1 MRDLMIFLVILCM
14 SLPGICQDIQEESL
28 VINVEV
34 PVRIFKNGNFV
45 DSLSINDFEIYE
57 NGTLQ
62 KVEAVYLIKKRTI
75 ERSDEVKRF
84 SPKTNRN
91 FYLLFEVTEYNK
103 KLREAIDYFVQYTM
117 APGDNLT
124 IVTPMKTY
132 RLRGDAIRY
141 KSREEIADQ
150 FVGLLRKDI
159 LQGNSTYRNVID
171 EMKALAGAMARSF
184 QDSNQVNPEQ
194 QETDYTD
201 QMTTTGEFRDR
212 SIDEQLM
219 MYESLLNRLENLRK
233 IDQKQLLDFADHLK
247 GTDGQKYVYVFYQN
261 EYIPQIQ
268 TRILNQ
274 YLSRYQ
280 DRPNIQQTITNL
292 FEFYRRD
299 INMDVSQV
307 KQAYADASI
316 SIHFLFLT
324 IVPIPVPGVQMYEQ
338 SEDIFSAFREMALA
352 TGGYIESSA
361 NPESLFQ
368 NAIEATDNYYLLY
381 YTPINY
387 RSDGTFKQ
395 IEIKVKGDS
404 YQIFHRAG
412 YFAN

>member
-1 MRDLMIFLVILCM
+1 MRNLMIFLIILFL
-14 SLPGICQDIQEESL
+14 SLPVICQDVQEESL

-34 PVRIFKNGNFV
+34 PVRIFRDGNFV
-45 DSLSINDFEIYE
+45 DTLSINDFEIYE
-57 NGTLQ
+57 NGTPQ

-84 SPKTNRN
+84 TPKTNRN

-132 RLRGDAIRY
+132 KLRGDAIRY

-184 QDSNQVNPEQ
+184 QDSAQVNPEQ

-212 SIDEQLM
+212 SVDEQLM
-219 MYESLLNRLENLRK
+219 MYESLLNRLDNLRK
-233 IDQKQLLDFADHLK
+233 IDQQQLLDFADHLK
-247 GTDGQKYVYVFYQN
+247 GTEGQKYVYVFYQN

-324 IVPIPVPGVQMYEQ
+324 VAPAPLPGVQMFEQ

-381 YTPINY
+381 YTPVNY

-395 IEIKVKGDS
+395 IEIKVKGNS
-404 YQIFHRAG
+404 FQIFHRAG

>member
-1 MRDLMIFLVILCM
+1 MRNITIFTVILWLC
-14 SLPGICQDIQEESL
+14 LPGICQDIQEKSL

-34 PVRIFKNGNFV
+34 PVRIFKDGNFI
-45 DSLSINDFEIYE
+45 DTLSIKDFELYE
-57 NGTLQ
+57 NGALQ
-62 KVEAVYLIKKRTI
+62 KVEALYLIKKRTI

-84 SPKTNRN
+84 FPKTNRN
-91 FYLLFEVTEYNK
+91 FYLLFEVTDYNEQ
-103 KLREAIDYFVQYTM
+103 LRQAIDYFVQYTM

-132 RLRGDAIRY
+132 KLRGDAIRY
-141 KSREEIADQ
+141 KPREDIADQ
-150 FVGLLRKDI
+150 FVGLLRKDT

-171 EMKALAGAMARSF
+171 EMKALASALSRSF
-184 QDSNQVNPEQ
+184 QENSQVSQ
-194 QETDYTD
+194 DQLETDYSD
-201 QMTTTGEFRDR
+201 QLITTGEFRNR

-219 MYESLLNRLENLRK
+219 MYETLLNKLENLRS
-233 IDQKQLLDFADHLK
+233 IDQKKLLDFADHLK
-247 GTDGQKYVYVFYQN
+247 GTEGQKYVYVFYQN
-261 EYIPQIQ
+261 EFIPQIQ

-274 YLSRYQ
+274 YLSRFQ
-280 DRPNIQQTITNL
+280 DRPNIQQTISNL

-299 INMDVSQV
+299 INIDVSHV

-324 IVPIPVPGVQMYEQ
+324 AVPLPVPGVQMFEQ

-361 NPESLFQ
+361 NPEALFQ
-368 NAIEATDNYYLLY
+368 NAVEATDNYYLLY
-381 YTPINY
+381 YTPSKY
-387 RSDGTFKQ
+387 MSDGTFKQ
-395 IEIKVKGDS
+395 IEVKVKGNS
-404 YQIFHRAG
+404 YQVFHRAG

>member
-1 MRDLMIFLVILCM
+1 MRNLMIFLIILFL
-14 SLPGICQDIQEESL
+14 SLPVICQDVQEESL

-34 PVRIFKNGNFV
+34 PVRIFRDGNFV
-45 DSLSINDFEIYE
+45 DTLSINDFEIYE
-57 NGTLQ
+57 NGTPQ

-84 SPKTNRN
+84 TPKTNRN

-132 RLRGDAIRY
+132 KLRGDAIRY

-184 QDSNQVNPEQ
+184 QDSAQVNPEQ

-212 SIDEQLM
+212 SVDEQLM
-219 MYESLLNRLENLRK
+219 MYESLLNRLDNLRK
-233 IDQKQLLDFADHLK
+233 IDQQQLMDFADHLK
-247 GTDGQKYVYVFYQN
+247 GTEGQKYVYVFYQN

-324 IVPIPVPGVQMYEQ
+324 VAPAPLPGVQMFEQ

-381 YTPINY
+381 YTPVNY

-395 IEIKVKGDS
+395 IEIKVKGNS
-404 YQIFHRAG
+404 FQIFHRAG

>member
-1 MRDLMIFLVILCM
+1 L
-14 SLPGICQDIQEESL
+14 SLPIICQDVQEESL

-45 DSLSINDFEIYE
+45 DNLSINDFEIYE
-57 NGTLQ
+57 NGRLQ

-84 SPKTNRN
+84 TPKTNRN
-91 FYLLFEVTEYNK
+91 FYLLFEVTEYNE

-132 RLRGDAIRY
+132 KLRGDAIRY

-171 EMKALAGAMARSF
+171 EMKALASAMARSF
-184 QDSNQVNPEQ
+184 QENSLVVSPEQ
-194 QETDYTD
+194 QETDFTD

-233 IDQKQLLDFADHLK
+233 IDQKQLLDFSDHLK
-247 GTDGQKYVYVFYQN
+247 GTEGQKYVYVFYQN

-324 IVPIPVPGVQMYEQ
+324 IVPIPVPGVQMFEQ

-381 YTPINY
+381 
-387 RSDGTFKQ
+387 
-395 IEIKVKGDS
+395 S
-404 YQIFHRAG
+404 YQVFHRAG

>member
-1 MRDLMIFLVILCM
+1 MRKLMILLIILFL
-14 SLPGICQDIQEESL
+14 SLPVICQDVQEESL

-34 PVRIFKNGNFV
+34 PVRIFKDGNFV
-45 DSLSINDFEIYE
+45 DTLSINDFEIYE

-84 SPKTNRN
+84 TPKTNRN
-91 FYLLFEVTEYNK
+91 FYLLFEVTEYNE

-132 RLRGDAIRY
+132 KLRGDAIRY

-184 QDSNQVNPEQ
+184 QDSAQVNPEQ

-212 SIDEQLM
+212 SVDEQLM

-247 GTDGQKYVYVFYQN
+247 GTEGQKYVYVFYQN

-274 YLSRYQ
+274 YLSRFQ

-299 INMDVSQV
+299 VNLDVSQV

-324 IVPIPVPGVQMYEQ
+324 VVPAPLPGVQMYEQ

-381 YTPINY
+381 YTPVNY

-395 IEIKVKGDS
+395 IEIKVKGNS

>member
-1 MRDLMIFLVILCM
+1 MIFLIILFL
-14 SLPGICQDIQEESL
+14 SLPVICQDVQEESL

-34 PVRIFKNGNFV
+34 PVRIFRDGNFV
-45 DSLSINDFEIYE
+45 DTLSINDFEIYE
-57 NGTLQ
+57 NGTPQ

-84 SPKTNRN
+84 TPKTNRN

-132 RLRGDAIRY
+132 KLRGDAIRY

-184 QDSNQVNPEQ
+184 QDSAQVNPEQ

-212 SIDEQLM
+212 SVDEQLM
-219 MYESLLNRLENLRK
+219 MYESLLNRLDNLRK
-233 IDQKQLLDFADHLK
+233 IDQQQLMDFADHLK
-247 GTDGQKYVYVFYQN
+247 GTEGQKYVYVFYQN

-324 IVPIPVPGVQMYEQ
+324 VAPAPLPGVQMFEQ

-381 YTPINY
+381 YTPVNY
-387 RSDGTFKQ
+387 QSDGTFKQ
-395 IEIKVKGDS
+395 IEIKVKGNS
-404 YQIFHRAG
+404 FQIFHRAG

>member
-1 MRDLMIFLVILCM
+1 MCIRD
-14 SLPGICQDIQEESL
+14 SLTAISWLSVFGICQDIQEESL

-34 PVRIFKNGNFV
+34 PVRIFKDGNFIENLAI
-45 DSLSINDFEIYE
+45 DDFEIYE
-57 NGTLQ
+57 DGIPQ
-62 KVEAVYLIKKRTI
+62 KVEAIYLIKKRTI

-84 SPKTNRN
+84 TPKTNRN
-91 FYLLFEVTEYNK
+91 FYLLFEVTEYIE
-103 KLREAIDYFVQYTM
+103 KLRRAIDYFVKYNM
-117 APGDNLT
+117 VPGDNLI

-159 LQGNSTYRNVID
+159 LLGSSNYRNVIND
-171 EMKALAGAMARSF
+171 MRALASAMARGF
-184 QDSNQVNPEQ
+184 QEGSQADASQ
-194 QETDYTD
+194 QQSDYSD
-201 QMTTTGEFRDR
+201 EMIVSGVFRDR
-212 SIDEQLM
+212 SLDELLM
-219 MYESLLNRLENLRK
+219 LYESYLNKLDDLRK

-268 TRILNQ
+268 PQILHQ
-274 YLSRYQ
+274 YLSRFQ
-280 DRPNIQQTITNL
+280 DRPNIQQTISNI

-299 INMDVSQV
+299 INIDVNGV

-316 SIHFLFLT
+316 AIHFLFLT
-324 IVPIPVPGVQMYEQ
+324 IAPFPIPGIQMFEQ
-338 SEDIFSAFREMALA
+338 SEDIFSAFKEMALA

-361 NPESLFQ
+361 NPESLFR
-368 NAIEATDNYYLLY
+368 NAVNATDNYYLLY

-387 RSDGTFKQ
+387 KSDGKFKQ
-395 IEIKVKGDS
+395 IKIKIKGNS
-404 YQIFHRAG
+404 YQVFHRAG